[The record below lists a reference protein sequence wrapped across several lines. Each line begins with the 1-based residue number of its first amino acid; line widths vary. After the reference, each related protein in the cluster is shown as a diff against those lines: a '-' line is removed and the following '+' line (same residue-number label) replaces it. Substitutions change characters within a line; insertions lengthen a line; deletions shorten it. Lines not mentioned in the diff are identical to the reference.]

1 MGKDTQINAS
11 KARAGVARGVSA
23 KFVTQAEVLKEPR
36 EPHSRDTEQTQSLS
50 LEPHECWGL

>member
-23 KFVTQAEVLKEPR
+23 KFVTQAEVLKEPQQR
-36 EPHSRDTEQTQSLS
+36 H
-50 LEPHECWGL
+50 